1 MEEIDPRSIEAMKM
15 FRTEL
20 ERADET
26 FKKLERKMGKFSK
39 DMGVAKSR
47 TTDFSRSMRE
57 MSRAEAQPATP
68 TTRSREKQMPVAEQP
83 AQRVEIG
90 TIRIDVSGV
99 TDKTDKDKLARDI
112 SQRVA
117 RDLKSKMGGPLS
129 SGGYNRGG

>member
-47 TTDFSRSMRE
+47 TTDFSRSMRD
-57 MSRAEAQPATP
+57 MSRAEAQPVTP
-68 TTRSREKQMPVAEQP
+68 TTRSREKQTPVAEQP

-129 SGGYNRGG
+129 SSGYNRGG

>member
-68 TTRSREKQMPVAEQP
+68 TTRSPEKQAPMAEQA

-90 TIRIDVSGV
+90 TSRIDVSGV
-99 TDKTDKDKLARDI
+99 TDKTDKEKLARDI
-112 SQRVA
+112 SQRVS
-117 RDLKSKMGGPLS
+117 RELKSKMGGPLS
-129 SGGYNRGG
+129 SSGYNRGG